1 MIDDDALTR
10 ELAGLREQLED
21 GELDAG
27 DSARLRE
34 RVVLRA
40 AADPEAAASSTRSGW
55 RWAAGGA
62 LGAALVVAAL
72 VPALRERGAGD
83 FGTGNDFGV
92 REQLDSGSAEWRAA
106 ERALA
111 DGDRAEAVRRYR
123 LAVAFL
129 PERADLRARFGFAL
143 ARIGRPDEALEQLR
157 LAVRAAPRLPDTRL
171 YLGAVLIQAGK
182 KREARAQWRRY
193 LELAPRG
200 GSAALVRRLLAARS
214 QPTAGP

>member
-1 MIDDDALTR
+1 MIDEDALAR

-21 GELDAG
+21 GELGAG
-27 DSARLRE
+27 DYARLRE

-40 AADPEAAASSTRSGW
+40 AADPEAAGSSTGSGW

-62 LGAALVVAAL
+62 LGAAVVVAAL

-83 FGTGNDFGV
+83 FGTGNDFGA

-111 DGDRAEAVRRYR
+111 AGDRAEAVRRYR

-143 ARIGRPDEALEQLR
+143 ARSGRRNEALEQLR
-157 LAVRAAPRLPDTRL
+157 LAVRAAPRLPDARL
-171 YLGAVLIQAGK
+171 YLGAVLMQAAK
-182 KREARAQWRRY
+182 KREARVQWRRY

-200 GSAALVRRLLAARS
+200 ESAALVRRLLAAR
-214 QPTAGP
+214 

>member
-27 DSARLRE
+27 DYARLRE

-40 AADPEAAASSTRSGW
+40 AADPEAAASSTGSGW

-62 LGAALVVAAL
+62 LGAAVVVAAL

-83 FGTGNDFGV
+83 FGTGNDFGA

-106 ERALA
+106 ERALTA
-111 DGDRAEAVRRYR
+111 GDRAEAVRRYR

-143 ARIGRPDEALEQLR
+143 ARTGRPDEALEQLR

-200 GSAALVRRLLAARS
+200 GSAALVRRLLAAR
-214 QPTAGP
+214 